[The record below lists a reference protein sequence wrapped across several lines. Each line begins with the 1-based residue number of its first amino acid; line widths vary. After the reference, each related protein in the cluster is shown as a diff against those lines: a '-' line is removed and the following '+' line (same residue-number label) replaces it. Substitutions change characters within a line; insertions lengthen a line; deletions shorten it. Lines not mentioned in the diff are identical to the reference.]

1 MLDRVTT
8 LSATAASPVTT
19 ALARRRALFAGLV
32 GATIAA
38 VLWLALVAVPPYSAG
53 AISFLVLFTVT
64 LPWSVVGFWNAAIGF
79 LIMRFCRDPAA
90 AVNPLAVSVR
100 GDEPVTA
107 STAILMCIR
116 NESPEQVTRNLQP
129 LMDGLVRANV
139 AHLFHVYLLSDS
151 SDPGVIAAETTR
163 FDAFIAK
170 WQGTI
175 PVTYRRRQVNTAFK
189 SGNIRDFC
197 DRWGNNYDFA
207 ITLDADSFMPAE
219 TVLRLVRIAQA
230 NPSLGILQT
239 LVVGLPSV
247 SVFARVFQFG
257 MRLGMRSYTL
267 GATWWQGDCGPYWG
281 HNAIIRLAPF
291 IAHCR
296 MPVLPGNGPLSGHV
310 LSHDQVEAALMRRA
324 GYEVRVLPV
333 DGVSWEENPP
343 TLMEFSRR
351 DLRWCQGN
359 MQYWQLLTLP
369 GLKPVSRFQLVFAIW
384 MYLGSPAWMAMT
396 AIGTV
401 LLALSEA
408 QTGKYVPLKASAGT
422 ALFAIMMLMTFAPKI
437 ASMIDVLLTNS
448 ARRSF
453 GGTIPFALNIATE
466 AAFMV
471 LLTPIIALTHTI
483 FLYSSFCIS
492 ARRQLDQPDAR
503 EPCGAL
509 APRAD
514 KAVAA
519 DDSRLH
525 RAGRRRHEGS
535 ERYRLRLDGHERA
548 HFGGAV
554 RRCNGLPSHGS
565 FVREDRHRPHPRGK
579 RAAGGT
585 DAAMP
590 AGAGGCVRRW
600 HERRPTKT
608 MFDSFRTV
616 RGIVRSLR
624 IYYGDRQH
632 GPAMDRLYRQFVQ
645 PGDLVFDIGAHVG
658 DRIAA
663 FRRLG
668 ARVVAVEPQP
678 ALLRTLRLLYG
689 GDPMVTI
696 EAAAVGRQPG
706 IVELNVNLDNPT
718 VSTVSTDFIAAAAN
732 APGWQGQAWSKRV
745 RVPLTSLDSLIVTH
759 GTPAFIKIDVEGFEA
774 EALAG
779 LTQPPQALSFEFTLI
794 QRELALA
801 CVERCGTLGY
811 ASFNAVLGESQSFEH
826 SDWIDAPAISRWL
839 SALPPEANS
848 GDVYA
853 RLA

>member
-1 MLDRVTT
+1 MLDRATT

-19 ALARRRALFAGLV
+19 SLARRRAFFAGLV
-32 GATIAA
+32 GTTIAA

-129 LMDGLVRANV
+129 LMDGLVGANV

-151 SDPGVIAAETTR
+151 SDPGVIAAENTR

-296 MPVLPGNGPLSGHV
+296 MPLLPGNGPLSGHV
-310 LSHDQVEAALMRRA
+310 LSHDQIEAALMRRA

-401 LLALSEA
+401 LLL
-408 QTGKYVPLKASAGT
+408 
-422 ALFAIMMLMTFAPKI
+422 
-437 ASMIDVLLTNS
+437 
-448 ARRSF
+448 
-453 GGTIPFALNIATE
+453 
-466 AAFMV
+466 
-471 LLTPIIALTHTI
+471 
-483 FLYSSFCIS
+483 
-492 ARRQLDQPDAR
+492 
-503 EPCGAL
+503 
-509 APRAD
+509 
-514 KAVAA
+514 
-519 DDSRLH
+519 
-525 RAGRRRHEGS
+525 
-535 ERYRLRLDGHERA
+535 
-548 HFGGAV
+548 
-554 RRCNGLPSHGS
+554 
-565 FVREDRHRPHPRGK
+565 
-579 RAAGGT
+579 
-585 DAAMP
+585 
-590 AGAGGCVRRW
+590 
-600 HERRPTKT
+600 
-608 MFDSFRTV
+608 
-616 RGIVRSLR
+616 
-624 IYYGDRQH
+624 
-632 GPAMDRLYRQFVQ
+632 
-645 PGDLVFDIGAHVG
+645 
-658 DRIAA
+658 
-663 FRRLG
+663 
-668 ARVVAVEPQP
+668 
-678 ALLRTLRLLYG
+678 
-689 GDPMVTI
+689 
-696 EAAAVGRQPG
+696 
-706 IVELNVNLDNPT
+706 
-718 VSTVSTDFIAAAAN
+718 
-732 APGWQGQAWSKRV
+732 
-745 RVPLTSLDSLIVTH
+745 SLIH
-759 GTPAFIKIDVEGFEA
+759 I
-774 EALAG
+774 
-779 LTQPPQALSFEFTLI
+779 
-794 QRELALA
+794 
-801 CVERCGTLGY
+801 
-811 ASFNAVLGESQSFEH
+811 
-826 SDWIDAPAISRWL
+826 
-839 SALPPEANS
+839 
-848 GDVYA
+848 
-853 RLA
+853 